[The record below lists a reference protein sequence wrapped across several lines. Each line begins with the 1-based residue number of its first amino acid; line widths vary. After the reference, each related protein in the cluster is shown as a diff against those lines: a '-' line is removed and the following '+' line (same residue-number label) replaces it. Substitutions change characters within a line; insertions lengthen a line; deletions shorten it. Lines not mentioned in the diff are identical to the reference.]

1 MADLKPEA
9 VEAIKRLH
17 EQSKALMEALADLA
31 RQGAYEFKKA
41 PGREFMDRSEAMR
54 NVLRI
59 RDAHTRLSH
68 GARAAL
74 VALGRAD
81 GVSVSSQHTNG
92 DHTPMGDADRG

>member
-9 VEAIKRLH
+9 VAAIRTLH

-31 RQGAYEFKKA
+31 RQSVYEFKKA

-68 GARAAL
+68 GARGAL
-74 VALGRAD
+74 VALGRTD
-81 GVSVSSQHTNG
+81 GVPPSRHQVIPPSPTDSKEG
-92 DHTPMGDADRG
+92 A